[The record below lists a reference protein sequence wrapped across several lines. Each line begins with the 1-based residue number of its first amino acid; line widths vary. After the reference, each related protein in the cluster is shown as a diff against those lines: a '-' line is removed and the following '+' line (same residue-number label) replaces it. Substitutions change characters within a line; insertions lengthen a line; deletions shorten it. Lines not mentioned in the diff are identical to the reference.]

1 MGYPAHPEHA
11 MRAVYYEKFRSTPR
25 IEDLPS
31 PTPSADGVVVEVR
44 ASGLCRSDWHGWMG
58 HDADIRLPHVPGHE
72 LAGTIVA
79 VGSQVTRWR
88 EGDRITV
95 PFVAGCGRCIECAS
109 GNQQVC
115 ESQFQPGFT
124 AWGSFAQYVAL
135 ERADLNLVRLPDELS
150 FVTAASLGCRFAT
163 SFRAVVDLARV
174 QAGEWIAVHGCGGV
188 GLSALM
194 IANAIGANVVAIDI
208 AEDKLRLA
216 TQLGAVA
223 TVDASG
229 GTDVVE
235 AVRDVT
241 RGGAHFSIDAL
252 GHSTTCFN
260 SIACLRR
267 RGRHVQIG
275 LMLDQHAQPK
285 IPMDRVLS
293 YELQVLGSHGMQAHR
308 YDALLRM
315 IEAGK
320 LAPEKLIGRH
330 ITLDEAPM
338 ALTRMDERS
347 AAGITVITSF

>member
-1 MGYPAHPEHA
+1 
-11 MRAVYYEKFRSTPR
+11 MRAVYYEQFRSAPR
-25 IEDLPS
+25 IENV
-31 PTPSADGVVVEVR
+31 PTPAPAPDGVVVEVQ

-79 VGSQVTRWR
+79 VGAQVTRWR
-88 EGDRITV
+88 EGDRVTV

-135 ERADLNLVRLPDELS
+135 ERADINLVRLPDELT

-174 QAGEWIAVHGCGGV
+174 QAGEWIAIHGCGGV

-208 AEDKLRLA
+208 AADKLQFA
-216 TQLGAVA
+216 AAIGAAV
-223 TVDASG
+223 TIDASG

-241 RGGAHFSIDAL
+241 RGGAHVSIDAL
-252 GHSTTCFN
+252 GHSTTCFT

-267 RGRHVQIG
+267 LGRHVQIG
-275 LMLDQHAQPK
+275 LMLDEHAQPR
-285 IPMDRVLS
+285 IPMGRVLA
-293 YELQVLGSHGMQAHR
+293 YELQVLGSHGMQAYR

-315 IEAGK
+315 IESGT
-320 LAPEKLIGRH
+320 LAPEKLIGRS
-330 ITLDEAPM
+330 ITLEEAPA
-338 ALTRMDERS
+338 ALTTMDQVS
-347 AAGITVITSF
+347 PAGITVITSF